1 MKERKKYMYEMSR
14 PVFRVGFSSNS
25 EASSLYMLK
34 CWFSGL
40 LCRRVVR
47 FEFVGIVVHINTS
60 CGVLCSL
67 SRCTLFREVAQAI
80 VVYKC

>member
-34 CWFSGL
+34 WWFSGL
-40 LCRRVVR
+40 LC
-47 FEFVGIVVHINTS
+47 
-60 CGVLCSL
+60 
-67 SRCTLFREVAQAI
+67 
-80 VVYKC
+80 